1 MKPKKIWANLSVHDL
16 EKTSKFYGALG
27 FKPNGNGSGAE
38 GTSFFFGKDEFVIN
52 FFTKK
57 RFDIDINGMASGSTA
72 GSEIIFSLSAE
83 TQDEVN
89 KCAEEVRKIGGTII
103 SEPKKFGEGYTFA
116 FADPDGHKFNV
127 LYWPGMD

>member
-1 MKPKKIWANLSVHDL
+1 MKPKKIWANLSVRDL
-16 EKTSKFYGALG
+16 ERTSKFYGALG
-27 FKPNGNGSGAE
+27 FKQNGNGPE
-38 GTSFFFGKDEFVIN
+38 CTSFSFGKDGFIIN

-83 TQDEVN
+83 TEAAVN
-89 KCAEEVRKIGGTII
+89 KCAAEVRKTGGTII
-103 SEPKKFGEGYTFA
+103 SEPQEFGEGYTFA